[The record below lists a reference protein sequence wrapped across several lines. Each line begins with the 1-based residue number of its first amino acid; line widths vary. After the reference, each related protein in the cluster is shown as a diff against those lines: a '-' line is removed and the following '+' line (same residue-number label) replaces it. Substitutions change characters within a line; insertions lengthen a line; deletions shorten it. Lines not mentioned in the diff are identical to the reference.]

1 MSDLI
6 RLSANIKST
15 GLAMLALGVG
25 GILCSTIPPSLSDVG
40 DARMEGARSCLAIS
54 FLPLIFGAGSLLAYY
69 FSYRVPQGHALVGK
83 DSALAQDGWQFSFH
97 RPTSLLVP
105 LSKTTVEIPDNRG
118 GLMELNTPDS
128 GVLGISLTV
137 TYSCDPRN
145 PEPLMRLNQFEDL
158 ERTVRNRTRSAV
170 EQWIRQKPLPGT
182 LKRAMAMKEEA
193 ESFVRARLTNVN
205 TADALVIHADPSD
218 YLDDGYPVFD
228 LGIRIHEIHI
238 VASKPIKNGT
248 GQPDWGDGKEMAYKL
263 EKIVNQFESKA
274 GSLIGLKEAKERLL
288 TLHKNDGLE
297 ITMEIERI
305 YQHFRLSMT
314 DEHQL

>member
-6 RLSANIKST
+6 RLSANIKNT
-15 GLAMLALGVG
+15 GLALLALGVG

-40 DARMEGARSCLAIS
+40 DARMEGARSCFAIS

-69 FSYRVPQGHALVGK
+69 FFYRVPQGHALVGK

-105 LSKTTVEIPDNRG
+105 LSKTTVEIPDDRG

-128 GVLGISLTV
+128 GVLGFSLTV

-145 PEPLMRLNQFEDL
+145 PAPLMRLNQFEDL

-182 LKRAMAMKEEA
+182 LKRAMAMKLEA
-193 ESFVRARLTNVN
+193 ENFVRARLTNVN

-228 LGIRIHEIHI
+228 LGIRIHEVHI
-238 VASKPIKNGT
+238 VSAKPLKNGT
-248 GQPDWGDGKEMAYKL
+248 GVADWGDGEEMTFNA
-263 EKIVNQFESKA
+263 ERVFNQMKGQA
-274 GSLIGLKEAKERLL
+274 GNLSELRKLKEELMEKYQDEADDIDDLYDQIKISMKEGS
-288 TLHKNDGLE
+288 N
-297 ITMEIERI
+297 
-305 YQHFRLSMT
+305 Q
-314 DEHQL
+314 